1 METNTKTNKQMKE
14 EKESNPVGFMQMFM
28 MLQDM
33 SAPSDANVKETIKR
47 KERIVFATP
56 GVIKPSNWE
65 TLSDQEKINRL
76 NKVQNQ

>member
-1 METNTKTNKQMKE
+1 MNNTANFMK
-14 EKESNPVGFMQMFM
+14 MFM

-33 SAPSDANVKETIKR
+33 SAPSDANVKEIIKR

-56 GVIKPSNWE
+56 GIIKPNDWE

-76 NKVQNQ
+76 NKVQNL

>member
-1 METNTKTNKQMKE
+1 MNNTTN
-14 EKESNPVGFMQMFM
+14 FMQMFM

-33 SAPSDANVKETIKR
+33 DTSIDLKVEEIIER

-56 GVIKPSNWE
+56 GIIKPNNWE
-65 TLSDQEKINRL
+65 TLSNNEKLKRL

>member
-1 METNTKTNKQMKE
+1 
-14 EKESNPVGFMQMFM
+14 MFM
-28 MLQDM
+28 TLQDM
-33 SAPSDANVKETIKR
+33 NTSIDIKVEEIIER

-56 GVIKPSNWE
+56 GIIKPNDWE

>member
-1 METNTKTNKQMKE
+1 MKK
-14 EKESNPVGFMQMFM
+14 EKESTPVGFMQMFM

-33 SAPSDANVKETIKR
+33 SAPNDANVKETIKR

-56 GVIKPSNWE
+56 GIIKPNDWE

>member
-1 METNTKTNKQMKE
+1 MKE
-14 EKESNPVGFMQMFM
+14 KEFNSAGFMQMFM

-33 SAPSDANVKETIKR
+33 STPENTSVKETIKR

-56 GVIKPSNWE
+56 GIIKPNNWD

-76 NKVQNQ
+76 NKVQQQ

>member
-1 METNTKTNKQMKE
+1 MKE
-14 EKESNPVGFMQMFM
+14 KEFKSAGFMQMFM

-33 SAPSDANVKETIKR
+33 STPENTSVKETIKR

-56 GVIKPSNWE
+56 GIIKPNNWD

-76 NKVQNQ
+76 NKVQQQ

>member
-1 METNTKTNKQMKE
+1 MEGNKKQNTMNNTVNFMK
-14 EKESNPVGFMQMFM
+14 MFM

-33 SAPSDANVKETIKR
+33 SAPIDAKVEEIIKR

-56 GVIKPSNWE
+56 GIIKPNDWE

-76 NKVQNQ
+76 NKVQNL

>member
-1 METNTKTNKQMKE
+1 MSK
-14 EKESNPVGFMQMFM
+14 EKESNPAGFMQMFM

-33 SAPSDANVKETIKR
+33 SAPSDANVKETIRR

-56 GVIKPSNWE
+56 GIIKPNDWE

-76 NKVQNQ
+76 NKVQQQ

>member
-1 METNTKTNKQMKE
+1 
-14 EKESNPVGFMQMFM
+14 MQMFM

-33 SAPSDANVKETIKR
+33 DTSIDLKVEEIIER

-56 GVIKPSNWE
+56 GIIKPSNWE
-65 TLSDQEKINRL
+65 TLSNNEKLKRL

>member
-1 METNTKTNKQMKE
+1 
-14 EKESNPVGFMQMFM
+14 MQMFM

-33 SAPSDANVKETIKR
+33 SRPSDANVKEIIKR

-56 GVIKPSNWE
+56 GIIKPKDWE

-76 NKVQNQ
+76 NKVQNL

>member
-1 METNTKTNKQMKE
+1 MNNTTN
-14 EKESNPVGFMQMFM
+14 FMQMFM

-33 SAPSDANVKETIKR
+33 DTSIDLKVEEIIER

-56 GVIKPSNWE
+56 GIIKPSNWE
-65 TLSDQEKINRL
+65 TLSNNEKLKRL

>member
-1 METNTKTNKQMKE
+1 MKE

-33 SAPSDANVKETIKR
+33 SRPSDANVKETIKR

-56 GVIKPSNWE
+56 GIIKPSNWE

>member
-1 METNTKTNKQMKE
+1 MNTTNFMK
-14 EKESNPVGFMQMFM
+14 MFM
-28 MLQDM
+28 TLQDM
-33 SAPSDANVKETIKR
+33 NTSIDTKVEEIIER

-56 GVIKPSNWE
+56 GIIKPNDWE

>member
-1 METNTKTNKQMKE
+1 MEGNKNQNTMNNTTN
-14 EKESNPVGFMQMFM
+14 FMQMFM

-33 SAPSDANVKETIKR
+33 NTSIDTKVEEIIKR

-56 GVIKPSNWE
+56 GIIKPSNWE
-65 TLSDQEKINRL
+65 TLSNNEKLKRL

>member
-1 METNTKTNKQMKE
+1 MEGNKNQNTMNNTTN
-14 EKESNPVGFMQMFM
+14 FMQMFM

-33 SAPSDANVKETIKR
+33 NTSIDTKVEEIIER

-56 GVIKPSNWE
+56 GIIKPSNWE
-65 TLSDQEKINRL
+65 TLSNNEKLKRL

>member
-1 METNTKTNKQMKE
+1 
-14 EKESNPVGFMQMFM
+14 MQMFM

-33 SAPSDANVKETIKR
+33 NTSIDTKVEEIIER

-56 GVIKPSNWE
+56 GIIKPSNWE
-65 TLSDQEKINRL
+65 TLSNNEKLKRL